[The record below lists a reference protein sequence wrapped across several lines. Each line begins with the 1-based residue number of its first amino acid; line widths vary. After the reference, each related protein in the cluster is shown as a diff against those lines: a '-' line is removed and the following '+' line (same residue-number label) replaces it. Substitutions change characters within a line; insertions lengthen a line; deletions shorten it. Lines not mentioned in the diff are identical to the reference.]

1 MTAFMT
7 NLLMGVRL
15 LRVTLRYWLSNIR
28 SVLVETRAELD
39 ILGCRERERAN
50 ILSTFNF
57 PRGNHYEQFIIP
69 YLEDS

>member
-39 ILGCRERERAN
+39 MSGYGESKYYQPLITS
-50 ILSTFNF
+50 ST
-57 PRGNHYEQFIIP
+57 IP
-69 YLEDS
+69 YLEDR